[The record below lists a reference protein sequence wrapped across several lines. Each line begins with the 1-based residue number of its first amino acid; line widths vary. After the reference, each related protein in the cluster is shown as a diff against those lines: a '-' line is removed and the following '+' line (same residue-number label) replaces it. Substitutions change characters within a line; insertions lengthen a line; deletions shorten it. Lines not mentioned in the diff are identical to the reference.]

1 MAWVGSGRLTNII
14 RNKIHD
20 QDSKKIQYKC
30 NINAIA
36 PKYSEE
42 TKQQLPL
49 WHIQQMNEANYQWN
63 QKASKCLREHHKI
76 ISIGD
81 LIDQE
86 SDDDCNKACFNM
98 KKRLVKMVPNIIN
111 PEQQTPQKIRNK
123 NLDLTPNR
131 LRRNDKS
138 RV

>member
-1 MAWVGSGRLTNII
+1 
-14 RNKIHD
+14 
-20 QDSKKIQYKC
+20 
-30 NINAIA
+30 
-36 PKYSEE
+36 
-42 TKQQLPL
+42 
-49 WHIQQMNEANYQWN
+49 MNEANYQWN

-138 RV
+138 RVKTFNPDITAKGNPLEQVRLFSQNKGPKTRKMQLTIRQQDRLCDCRKLNNS